1 MITCHPRRR
10 ADVAYVCGEE
20 GAMARMTTWRTLAT
34 AGVIAAAWPAAAASN
49 LEGASAALA
58 FWVTWG
64 LVYLAIGVV
73 LMGVATAS
81 FVREQ
86 RAWSSLLSWMSDDAW
101 SAPPNDGAEEDASV
115 RAA

>member
-1 MITCHPRRR
+1 
-10 ADVAYVCGEE
+10 
-20 GAMARMTTWRTLAT
+20 MARMTMWSTLAT
-34 AGVIAAAWPAAAASN
+34 AGVIAAAWPAAAASH
-49 LEGASAALA
+49 LEGAGAALA

-86 RAWSSLLSWMSDDAW
+86 RAWSSLLSLTDDAW
-101 SAPPNDGAEEDASV
+101 QAPPDDGAEAEDAAV